1 MVERNRSKARVQEL
15 LRYFPCVAL
24 IGPRQVGK
32 TSLAKDLMQDEG
44 SDYIYLDLELPADA
58 AMLYDA
64 QTFLQQQSH
73 RTVIIDE
80 VQRNKGLFPLLR
92 ALIDMDRRPARFI
105 LLGSA
110 SPELIR
116 DSSESLAGRIA
127 YHELYP
133 FDLVEVNGDIPLDD
147 LWLRGGFPDAA
158 LGNAPLEDWMASFV
172 RTYLEQDLPMLGFPG
187 SRSVAQRLWSMLAH
201 HHGNTVNFSE
211 LSRSLEMTVNT
222 VKGYVNFMEN
232 AFLIRQLRPYHVNL
246 GKRLVKSPKVYLRDS
261 GILHHF
267 LDVSDMAH
275 LVGHPKVGASWE
287 GFVIEQIAANVK
299 DTVQI
304 SFYRSQQG
312 AEVDLLIEN
321 KGKLKAAVEIKFG
334 SDPRPTRG
342 NTVAFEDLKAER
354 NFIVCK
360 SGETHVLKSGVIVCS
375 IHEFLKTYLPNVV

>member
-1 MVERNRSKARVQEL
+1 MERNRSKARVKEL

-32 TSLAKDLMQDEG
+32 TSMVKTLMQEEG
-44 SDYIYLDLELPADA
+44 SDCIYLDLELPADA
-58 AMLYDA
+58 ALLSDA

-80 VQRNKGLFPLLR
+80 VQRNKALFPLLR
-92 ALIDMDRRPARFI
+92 ALIDLDRRPARFI

-133 FDLVEVNGDIPLDD
+133 FDLVEVNGHIPMEG

-158 LGNAPLEDWMASFV
+158 LGNVPLEDWMASFV

-187 SRSVAQRLWSMLAH
+187 SRTVAQRLWSMLAH
-201 HHGNTVNFSE
+201 HHANTVNFSE
-211 LSRSLEMTVNT
+211 LSRSLEMSVNT

-232 AFLIRQLRPYHVNL
+232 AFLIRQLRPYYANM

-267 LDVSDMAH
+267 LDVGNMAH

-299 DTVQI
+299 DTI
-304 SFYRSQQG
+304 LLSFFRSQQG
-312 AEVDLLIEN
+312 AEIDLLIEN

-360 SGETHVLKSGVIVCS
+360 AVESHVLKNGIVVCGLE
-375 IHEFLKTYLPNVV
+375 EFLERHLPEVA

>member
-1 MVERNRSKARVQEL
+1 MDRQRAKNRVREL
-15 LRYFPCVAL
+15 LRYFPSVAI

-32 TSLAKDLMQDEG
+32 TSLVKELMREDDR
-44 SDYIYLDLELPADA
+44 DYIYLDLELPTDA
-58 AMLYDA
+58 ALLSDA
-64 QTFLQQQSH
+64 QTFLEQQSH
-73 RTVIIDE
+73 RTVVIDE
-80 VQRNKGLFPLLR
+80 VQRNKDLFPLFR
-92 ALIDMDRRPARFI
+92 ALIDMDRKPSRFL

-127 YHELYP
+127 YYELHP
-133 FDLVEVNGDIPLDD
+133 FDLMEVSGHVALED

-158 LGNAPLEDWMASFV
+158 LGNAPLEDWMSSFV

-201 HHGNTVNFSE
+201 HHANTVNFSE
-211 LSRSLEMTVNT
+211 LSRSLEMSVNS

-232 AFLIRQLRPYHVNL
+232 AFLIRQLRPYHANM

-267 LDVSDMAH
+267 LDVGEIGR

-299 DTVQI
+299 DTVQL

-312 AEVDLLIEN
+312 AEIDLLIEN
-321 KGKLKAAVEIKFG
+321 KGKLKAAIEIKFG

-342 NTVAFEDLKAER
+342 NTIAFEDLNAAQ
-354 NFIVCK
+354 NFIVCRQV
-360 SGETHVLKSGVIVCS
+360 EPHVLSSGLTVCS
-375 IHEFLKTYLPNVV
+375 LQDFLTNHLPGIA

>member
-1 MVERNRSKARVQEL
+1 MDRQRAKNRVREL
-15 LRYFPCVAL
+15 LRYFPSVAI

-32 TSLAKDLMQDEG
+32 TSLVKELMREDER
-44 SDYIYLDLELPADA
+44 DHIYLDLELPADA
-58 AMLYDA
+58 ALLSDA
-64 QTFLQQQSH
+64 QTFLGQQSH
-73 RTVIIDE
+73 RTVVIDE
-80 VQRNKGLFPLLR
+80 VQRNKDLFPLLR
-92 ALIDMDRRPARFI
+92 ALIDMDRKPSRFV

-110 SPELIR
+110 SPDLIR

-127 YHELYP
+127 YYELHP
-133 FDLVEVNGDIPLDD
+133 FDLMEVSGHITLED
-147 LWLRGGFPDAA
+147 LWLRGGFPDVA
-158 LGNAPLEDWMASFV
+158 LGNAPLEDWMSSFV

-201 HHGNTVNFSE
+201 HHANTVNFSE
-211 LSRSLEMTVNT
+211 LSRSLEMSVNS

-232 AFLIRQLRPYHVNL
+232 AFLIRQLRPYHANM

-267 LDVSDMAH
+267 LDVGDIGR

-299 DTVQI
+299 DTVQL

-312 AEVDLLIEN
+312 AEIDLLIEN

-342 NTVAFEDLKAER
+342 NTIAFEDLNAAQ
-354 NFIVCK
+354 NFIVCRQV
-360 SGETHVLKSGVIVCS
+360 EPHVLSSGVTVCGLQD
-375 IHEFLKTYLPNVV
+375 FLTHHLPDIA